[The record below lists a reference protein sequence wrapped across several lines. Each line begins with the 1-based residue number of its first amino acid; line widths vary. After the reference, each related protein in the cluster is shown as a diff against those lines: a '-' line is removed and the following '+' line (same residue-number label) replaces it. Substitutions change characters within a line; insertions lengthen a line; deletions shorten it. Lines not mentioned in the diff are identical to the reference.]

1 MYCQKQISKTKKM
14 ENETKKLKLRLCQI
28 EQSIRQLQR
37 MKKVME
43 LSDEAIDAKL
53 NKLLDL
59 YSEYLKKLDEL
70 EK

>member
-1 MYCQKQISKTKKM
+1 M
-14 ENETKKLKLRLCQI
+14 ENETKKLRLRLCQI
-28 EQSIRQLQR
+28 EQSIRQLER

-59 YSEYLKKLDEL
+59 YSEYLKRLDEL

>member
-1 MYCQKQISKTKKM
+1 M
-14 ENETKKLKLRLCQI
+14 ENETNKLRLRLCQI
-28 EQSIRQLQR
+28 EQSIRQLER
-37 MKKVME
+37 MKMVME

>member
-1 MYCQKQISKTKKM
+1 M
-14 ENETKKLKLRLCQI
+14 ENETKKLRLKLCQI
-28 EQSIRQLQR
+28 EQSIRQLER
-37 MKKVME
+37 MKNVME
-43 LSDEAIDAKL
+43 LSDEAIDSKL

>member
-1 MYCQKQISKTKKM
+1 M

>member
-1 MYCQKQISKTKKM
+1 M
-14 ENETKKLKLRLCQI
+14 ENETKKLRLRLCQI
-28 EQSIRQLQR
+28 EQSIRQLER

-59 YSEYLKKLDEL
+59 
-70 EK
+70 

>member
-1 MYCQKQISKTKKM
+1 M
-14 ENETKKLKLRLCQI
+14 ENETKKLRLRLCQI
-28 EQSIRQLQR
+28 EQGIRQLER

>member
-1 MYCQKQISKTKKM
+1 M
-14 ENETKKLKLRLCQI
+14 ENETKKLRLRLCRI
-28 EQSIRQLQR
+28 EQSIRQLER

>member
-1 MYCQKQISKTKKM
+1 M
-14 ENETKKLKLRLCQI
+14 ENETKKLRLRLCQI
-28 EQSIRQLQR
+28 EQSIRQLER

>member
-1 MYCQKQISKTKKM
+1 M
-14 ENETKKLKLRLCQI
+14 ENETKKLRLRLCQI
-28 EQSIRQLQR
+28 EQSIRQLER

-43 LSDEAIDAKL
+43 LSDEVIDAKL

>member
-1 MYCQKQISKTKKM
+1 M
-14 ENETKKLKLRLCQI
+14 ENETKKLRFRLCQI
-28 EQSIRQLQR
+28 EQSIRQLER

-59 YSEYLKKLDEL
+59 YSEYFKKLDEL

>member
-1 MYCQKQISKTKKM
+1 M
-14 ENETKKLKLRLCQI
+14 ENETNKLRLRLCQI
-28 EQSIRQLQR
+28 EQSIRQLER

-59 YSEYLKKLDEL
+59 YSEYLSKLDEL
-70 EK
+70 ENK

>member
-1 MYCQKQISKTKKM
+1 M
-14 ENETKKLKLRLCQI
+14 ENETRKLRLRLCQI
-28 EQSIRQLQR
+28 EQSIRQLER

>member
-1 MYCQKQISKTKKM
+1 M
-14 ENETKKLKLRLCQI
+14 ENETKKLRLRLCQI
-28 EQSIRQLQR
+28 EQSIRQLGR